1 MALDGLENN
10 DLKLIIFGGKG
21 GVGKTSCAIATALA
35 LSENFKTLLIS
46 TDPAHSVSDCLEQQ
60 IGFKVVKVDGR
71 ANLSAIEVVAD
82 EALSEFKTEHQS
94 ELKKLL
100 ETSTNLDNEDI
111 DEMLTLSIPGI
122 DEVMSFKTIIDFIE
136 EGQYD
141 KYVVDTAPTGHAL
154 RLISSPKLLDGWIK
168 VAARMRWKYRYM
180 VTSFSGSYKQDEV
193 DAFLL
198 SLKKTVKRIE
208 NILRDNTKC
217 EFIPVCIP
225 EAMAIMETGRLL
237 ADLGTSGIIARQIIV
252 NNVMV
257 SEGCDFCKRR
267 KTGQLPYLQEISET
281 FSNLNKVEVPVFAEE
296 IKGLKALHKL
306 KTFLFEDQQF
316 ISSTFQPF
324 NPSTLQPFNTI
335 TP

>member
-1 MALDGLENN
+1 MALAGLENN

-60 IGFKVVKVDGR
+60 IGFKVQEVAGHK
-71 ANLSAIEVVAD
+71 NLAAIEVVAD
-82 EALSEFKTEHQS
+82 EALSRFKTEHQG

-100 ETSTNLDNEDI
+100 ETSTNFDNEDI

-141 KYVVDTAPTGHAL
+141 KYVVDTAPTGHAM
-154 RLISSPKLLDGWIK
+154 RLISSPKLLDEWIK
-168 VAARMRWKYRYM
+168 VAVRMRWKYRYM
-180 VTSFSGSYKQDEV
+180 ITSFSGSYQLDEV
-193 DAFLL
+193 DSLLL

-208 NILRDNTKC
+208 NLLRDKTKC

-237 ADLGTSGIIARQIIV
+237 SDLRKSEIIARQIIV

-257 SEGCDFCKRR
+257 SEECGFCKRR
-267 KTGQLPYLQEISET
+267 KAGQLKYIQQISEI
-281 FSNLNKVEVPVFAEE
+281 FNYLNKVEVPVFAEE
-296 IKGLKALHKL
+296 IKGLKALNQL
-306 KTFLFEDQQF
+306 RMYLFGDKP
-316 ISSTFQPF
+316 I
-324 NPSTLQPFNTI
+324 NP
-335 TP
+335 

>member
-60 IGFKVVKVDGR
+60 IGFKVVKVDGT
-71 ANLSAIEVVAD
+71 ANLYAIEVFAD
-82 EALSEFKTEHQS
+82 EALSEFKTEHQG

-136 EGQYD
+136 EGNYD

-180 VTSFSGSYKQDEV
+180 ITSFSGSYKQDEV

-225 EAMAIMETGRLL
+225 ELMAISETGRLL
-237 ADLGTSGIIARQIIV
+237 ADLGTSGIISRQIIV
-252 NNVMV
+252 NNVMI
-257 SEGCDFCKRR
+257 SEGCDFCRRR
-267 KTGQLPYLQEISET
+267 KAGQLPYLQEISET
-281 FSNLNKVEVPVFAEE
+281 FSNLNKVEVPMFAEE
-296 IKGLKALHKL
+296 IKGLEALNQL
-306 KTFLFEDQQF
+306 RMCLFGDKPINQ
-316 ISSTFQPF
+316 
-324 NPSTLQPFNTI
+324 
-335 TP
+335 